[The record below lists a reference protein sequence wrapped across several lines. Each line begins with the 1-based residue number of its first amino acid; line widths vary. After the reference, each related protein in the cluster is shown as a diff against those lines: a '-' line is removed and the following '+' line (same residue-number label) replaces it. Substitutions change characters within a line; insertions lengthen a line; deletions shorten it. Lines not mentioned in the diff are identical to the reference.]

1 MSRQIVK
8 EKRNIWKYVPLAGK
22 NRFATTT
29 GYVTYLPPR
38 LWKQWNTTPR
48 TQNVLDLVRH
58 ESVHVEQWEAEGAEY
73 VRKYYKYRAWRLR
86 YEVAAYA
93 EQCRYNPT
101 VRRISRYAGWLSSWR
116 YGFLGSKASI
126 MRQIRDAALELNRPI
141 SISA

>member
-1 MSRQIVK
+1 MTMSRQIVK

-86 YEVAAYA
+86 YEVSLQPDGTADK
-93 EQCRYNPT
+93 Q
-101 VRRISRYAGWLSSWR
+101 VRRLA
-116 YGFLGSKASI
+116 FLVALRVSGQQSL
-126 MRQIRDAALELNRPI
+126 DHAAD
-141 SISA
+141 